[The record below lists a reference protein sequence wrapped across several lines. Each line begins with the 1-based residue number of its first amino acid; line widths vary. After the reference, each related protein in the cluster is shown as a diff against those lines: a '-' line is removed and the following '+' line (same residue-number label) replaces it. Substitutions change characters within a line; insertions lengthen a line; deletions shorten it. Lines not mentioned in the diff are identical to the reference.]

1 MSEKYVPS
9 KTLAVLKCK
18 CPQCQSGD
26 MFVYPTYNLKR
37 FYDMYRSCSVC
48 GLEYEIEPGFFWGA
62 MYVSYALTVIM
73 MLVIGAI
80 VFFIT
85 KHSSE
90 FWDYIIPI
98 ISAVLLTSPYT
109 YRLSRVLMLHFL
121 SPIRFDSKLIK
132 K

>member
-26 MFVYPTYNLKR
+26 MFVYPTHNLKR

-62 MYVSYALTVIM
+62 MYVSYALTVGM
-73 MLVIGAI
+73 MLVVGAI
-80 VFFIT
+80 VFFAT
-85 KHSSE
+85 NHGAD
-90 FWDYIIPI
+90 FWTYIIPI
-98 ISAVLLTSPYT
+98 ISVVLLTSPYT

-121 SPIRFDSKLIK
+121 SPIRFNINLIK

>member
-26 MFVYPTYNLKR
+26 MFVYPTHNLKR

-62 MYVSYALTVIM
+62 MYVSYALTVGM
-73 MLVIGAI
+73 MLVVGAI
-80 VFFIT
+80 VFFAT
-85 KHSSE
+85 NHGAD
-90 FWDYIIPI
+90 FWTYIIPI
-98 ISAVLLTSPYT
+98 ISVVLLTSPYT

-121 SPIRFDSKLIK
+121 SPIRFNSKLIK

>member
-26 MFVYPTYNLKR
+26 MFVYPTHNLKR

-73 MLVIGAI
+73 MLGIGGSVLFLSNGKAD
-80 VFFIT
+80 
-85 KHSSE
+85 
-90 FWDYIIPI
+90 FWTYIIPI
-98 ISAVLLTSPYT
+98 ISVVLLSSPYT

-121 SPIRFDSKLIK
+121 SPIRFDINLIK